1 MRKPKPPPNAP
12 WPPPWP
18 EITDP
23 RLLDAVGRVDRAA
36 FVPEYLY
43 PWAKADIPLP
53 IGQEQTISQ
62 PYVVALMTQALDL
75 HPGQRVLEIGTGSG
89 YQTAL
94 LCELVKTSTGGLGET
109 VFSVE
114 RFPALAKKAEIVLKS
129 LGYAPHLRVGDGA
142 GGWPERVPFDA
153 IIVTAAP
160 AALPAALFNQ
170 LAEGG
175 HMVIPIGPRD
185 DAQTLW
191 LVRKKDGVPQAQALC
206 GVRFVP
212 LVSPLLNDPA
222 QHIKLKN

>member
-18 EITDP
+18 EITDS
-23 RLLDAVGRVDRAA
+23 RVREAVARVNRAA
-36 FVPEYLY
+36 FVPAHLRA
-43 PWAKADIPLP
+43 WAYADGPLP
-53 IGQEQTISQ
+53 IGQDQTISQ

-75 HPGQRVLEIGTGSG
+75 HSGQRVLEIGTGSG

-94 LCELVKTSTGGLGET
+94 LCELVRTPAGGLGET

-114 RFPALAKKAEIVLKS
+114 RHQALADQAGEILHA

-142 GGWPERVPFDA
+142 AGWPEMAPFDA

-160 AALPAALFNQ
+160 VALPAPLFDQ
-170 LAEGG
+170 LVEGG
-175 HMVIPIGPRD
+175 RIVIPMGPRD
-185 DAQTLW
+185 EGQELW
-191 LVRKKDGVPQAQALC
+191 LVRKQDGLPHFRALG

-212 LVSPLLNDPA
+212 LISRLLDDPA
-222 QHIKLKN
+222 QRIKIKN

>member
-1 MRKPKPPPNAP
+1 MRKLKPPPNAP

-18 EITDP
+18 EITD
-23 RLLDAVGRVDRAA
+23 RRVLDVVSRVDRAA
-36 FVPEYLY
+36 FVPADLR
-43 PWAKADIPLP
+43 PWAKADIPLA

-75 HPGQRVLEIGTGSG
+75 RPGQRVLEIGTGSG

-94 LCELVKTSTGGLGET
+94 LCELTKTPTGTLGET
-109 VFSVE
+109 IFSVE
-114 RFPALAKKAEIVLKS
+114 RFPALAKKAETVLKS

-142 GGWPERVPFDA
+142 GGWPEMAPFDA

-160 AALPAALFNQ
+160 VAIPVALFNQ

-175 HMVIPIGPRD
+175 RMIIPIGPRD
-185 DAQTLW
+185 DSQTLW
-191 LVRKKDGVPQAQALC
+191 LVRKQDGVPHTKSLC

-222 QHIKLKN
+222 QRIKIKN

>member
-1 MRKPKPPPNAP
+1 MRKPKPSPNAS

-18 EITDP
+18 EITDQ
-23 RLLDAVGRVDRAA
+23 RVLAAVGRVDRAA
-36 FVPEYLY
+36 FVPAHLR
-43 PWAKADIPLP
+43 PWAKADIPLA

-62 PYVVALMTQALDL
+62 PFVVALMTQALDL
-75 HPGQRVLEIGTGSG
+75 LPGQRVLEIGTGSG

-94 LCELVKTSTGGLGET
+94 LCELVKTATGGLGET

-114 RFPALAKKAEIVLKS
+114 RFPALAKRAETVLKS

-142 GGWPERVPFDA
+142 GGWSDMAPFEA

-160 AALPAALFNQ
+160 VALPAALFTQ

-175 HMVIPIGPRD
+175 RMVIPIGPRD

-191 LVRKKDGVPQAQALC
+191 LVRKQDGAPKAQALC

-212 LVSPLLNDPA
+212 LVSPLLDDPDQRLA
-222 QHIKLKN
+222 VSR